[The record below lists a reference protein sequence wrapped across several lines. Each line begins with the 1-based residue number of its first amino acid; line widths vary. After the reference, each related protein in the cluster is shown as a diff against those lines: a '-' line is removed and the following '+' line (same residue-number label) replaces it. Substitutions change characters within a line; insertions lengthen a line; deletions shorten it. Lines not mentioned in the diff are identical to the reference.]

1 MLALVHLNEKL
12 RFNFSFI
19 SLQVSYLGFNSLIF
33 RSTKR
38 FVTPFLSIGS
48 EVTSFFNF
56 LNFAFC
62 RCYYIPSRDFDIQF
76 KTFIGPKMENP
87 TVRPTTTGG
96 KSVYSIQR
104 AKTILIGST
113 TLRTK
118 FIIRVTNPMLFP
130 LSCILSR
137 QPARTT
143 LRFAP
148 SPPLR
153 FGPAGVRSGTQ
164 PTVIVAKGK

>member
-1 MLALVHLNEKL
+1 
-12 RFNFSFI
+12 
-19 SLQVSYLGFNSLIF
+19 
-33 RSTKR
+33 
-38 FVTPFLSIGS
+38 
-48 EVTSFFNF
+48 
-56 LNFAFC
+56 
-62 RCYYIPSRDFDIQF
+62 
-76 KTFIGPKMENP
+76 MENP

-143 LRFAP
+143 LRCAS

-164 PTVIVAKGK
+164 PTVVVAKGKISNCRVCTRPSEIKSVRNPFAPKESRHFFYLSVAGPKTPFDRQLLNRLVVRELPRNQSKTLAYLLLLQPGGYESRIVVS